1 MTGRTDLKYEYPEII
16 GKSEGLI
23 NVLKQVDKAVDSDTP
38 VLLVGESGVGKELIA
53 KVIHDKGKRKE
64 HYFVS
69 DHCAS
74 ISSRLL
80 EKELFGDAERP
91 QRKSKMQLADKGTL
105 LLDGI
110 KSLAFDFQVR
120 LLEAM
125 QEGFYINPAGERIEF
140 DVRLITATNNEKLA
154 ELVDDGR
161 KLYGVFYDYISQ
173 QTIRIPPLRERK
185 EDISLLINHFLARQK
200 KKMGAEARELL
211 QEDDW
216 PGNVRQLENEIKRM
230 CILAGESIS
239 KMDLPHR
246 LLFSKS
252 KNIEADAF
260 EDLIYETRVLEQF
273 PKESEYCLKK
283 PIALL
288 VYKDRPVVQDA
299 DNKGE
304 YTVVHLDDGDCYP
317 STMYP
322 PEESLD
328 EAIKNFCEGIVYDLK
343 MLEEDGSECLGPALI
358 KKYQYLQSIIEK
370 KE

>member
-1 MTGRTDLKYEYPEII
+1 MAGRTDLKYEYPEII

-23 NVLKQVDKAVDSDTP
+23 QVLKQVDQTVDSDTP

-53 KVIHDKGKRKE
+53 KVIHDKGKRRE

-69 DHCAS
+69 DHCAA
-74 ISSRLL
+74 ISSILL

-91 QRKSKMQLADKGTL
+91 NRKSKIQLADKGTL

-110 KSLAFDFQVR
+110 ESLAFDSQVR

-125 QEGFYINPAGERIEF
+125 QEGFYINTAGERIEF
-140 DVRLITATNNEKLA
+140 DVRLITSTNDKNLA
-154 ELVDDGR
+154 KRVDEGH

-185 EDISLLINHFLARQK
+185 EDISLLINHFLAGQK
-200 KKMGAEARELL
+200 KGMGAEARKLL

-246 LLFSKS
+246 LLFR
-252 KNIEADAF
+252 NIEDSAF

-273 PKESEYCLKK
+273 PEESEYCLKS
-283 PIALL
+283 PIAIL
-288 VYKDRPVVQDA
+288 VYKDRPVVHDS

-304 YTVVHLDDGDCYP
+304 YTVVHLNDGDSYP

-322 PEESLD
+322 PAESLD
-328 EAIKNFCEGIVYDLK
+328 EAIKNFCEGLVYDLK
-343 MLEEDGSECLGPALI
+343 MLEEDGSEHLGSALV
-358 KKYQYLQSIIEK
+358 KKYQYLQAILEK